1 MIPKIIHLC
10 WFSKDPYPKAIAKC
24 LASWRVHL
32 KDYEVVLWNFDRFPR
47 GKSKWVDD
55 AFDNRKYA
63 FAADYIRAYA
73 LYNYGGIYLD
83 SDVEV
88 LKNFDDFLHLPYM
101 IGRESD
107 SLKIEA
113 AVMGS
118 EKGNPIFKDLL
129 EYYENRDFIKED
141 GSFDVRPLPCIMMD
155 IVESRGRIADIASIS
170 EFGDDSGTFY
180 LFRPDFF
187 SPLHIVN
194 LELEL
199 TPNSVTIHRF
209 SGSWQSETHQ
219 FKKKVQKL
227 IGPRLTLAVQRIKH
241 SLSRN

>member
-47 GKSKWVDD
+47 GTSKWVDD

-73 LYNYGGIYLD
+73 LYNFGGIYLD

-88 LKNFDDFLHLPYM
+88 LRNFDDFLHLPYM

-129 EYYENRDFIKED
+129 EYYEDRDFIKED

-155 IVESRGRIADIASIS
+155 IVENRGRIADIASIS

-180 LFRPDFF
+180 LFQPDFF

-209 SGSWQSETHQ
+209 SGSWQTGTHQ

-227 IGPRLTLAVQRIKH
+227 IGPRLTRAVQTIKH
-241 SLSRN
+241 RLSGH